1 MVLTKLLQEKRY
13 KDKIWK
19 FLDKTVSNKNM
30 FCIKKR
36 NGKECCLKAFQGR
49 DLEMI
54 NVCKHCLVIVITIN
68 YKSSLPFP
76 QNGYG
81 KREVGKLFYNPHC
94 SLLLGT
100 LSINSSAKLVVIFF
114 FFPVLF

>member
-1 MVLTKLLQEKRY
+1 
-13 KDKIWK
+13 
-19 FLDKTVSNKNM
+19 
-30 FCIKKR
+30 
-36 NGKECCLKAFQGR
+36 
-49 DLEMI
+49 MI

-81 KREVGKLFYNPHC
+81 KRKVGKLFYTPHC

-114 FFPVLF
+114 FLFCSRIKSI